1 MRVLLDENLPHQL
14 RRFFVDDIEVV
25 TVSYRGWDGKENGE
39 LLTIAAS
46 EFDVFITTDQGIP
59 NQQNLDNFEIG
70 IILLEAESNRLED
83 LAPLISQV
91 NVVLKTVKNKEI
103 VRIKS
108 QRVKK

>member
-14 RRFFVDDIEVV
+14 RRFFVDEIEAV
-25 TVSYRGWDGKENGE
+25 TVRYRGWNGKENGE
-39 LLTIAAS
+39 LLTMAAS

-59 NQQNLDNFEIG
+59 KQQNLENFEIG

-83 LAPLISQV
+83 LVPLISQV
-91 NVVLKTVKNKEI
+91 NAVLKTVKSREI

-108 QRVKK
+108 LR